1 MGPTGVWAHQVN
13 IFLVYYV
20 HQLYMEEKMDLS
32 KESIESISQLGQGTS
47 ISNSK
52 RQKKKGLRKRHM
64 DRSKDMVQSAPISD
78 PFFNVQQITSIV
90 DEALK
95 RQVD

>member
-1 MGPTGVWAHQVN
+1 
-13 IFLVYYV
+13 
-20 HQLYMEEKMDLS
+20 MDLS
-32 KESIESISQLGQGTS
+32 KESIESISQLGQGPS

-64 DRSKDMVQSAPISD
+64 DGSKDTVQSVPVSD